1 MKALGA
7 ICGLLI
13 VGVAAYLL
21 LRPVAPSAVRAA
33 QSGGGQ
39 QSGNGT
45 YLRSPDQAIHAPLT
59 HEDEIREEL
68 GNKRLPFY
76 RLLREKF
83 GEQIQHFGVTEQL
96 DTLDL
101 QVASGD
107 DETIKYILENAVTP
121 TAKQYGF
128 KKVRFYI
135 ANPPSSS
142 EPMTLVAESTDDGS
156 GQWTTFKK

>member
-13 VGVAAYLL
+13 VGVAAYFL
-21 LRPVAPSAVRAA
+21 LRPASPASVRAA
-33 QSGGGQ
+33 PGGTG

-45 YLRSPDQAIHAPLT
+45 QLRTPDQAIHAPLT

-76 RLLREKF
+76 RFLREKF

-101 QVASGD
+101 QVATAD
-107 DETIKYILENAVTP
+107 DQTIKYILENAVTP

-135 ANPPSSS
+135 PNPPSLS